1 MKIVTTFQRVVLNM
15 QKLGNLKL
23 GLIFHQWLSFQSIL
37 TEMNYQSRKLR
48 NHAGSKSSNSRNEW
62 KEFTSNRAT

>member
-37 TEMNYQSRKLR
+37 TETNYQSRKLR
-48 NHAGSKSSNSRNEW
+48 NHAGSKSTNARNEW
-62 KEFTSNRAT
+62 KEFTSNGAT